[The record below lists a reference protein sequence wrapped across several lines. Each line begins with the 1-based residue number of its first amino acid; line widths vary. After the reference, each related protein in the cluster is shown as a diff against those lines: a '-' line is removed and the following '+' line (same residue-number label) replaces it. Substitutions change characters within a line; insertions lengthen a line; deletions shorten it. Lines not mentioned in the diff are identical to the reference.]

1 MKNEAIGCEP
11 KKTVSFGGKN
21 HFETG
26 FESLKI
32 CIAFL
37 GDTDVVLCV
46 NLCVIWAECG
56 GLDCQANTS
65 AAIGNALS

>member
-37 GDTDVVLCV
+37 GDTD
-46 NLCVIWAECG
+46 
-56 GLDCQANTS
+56 
-65 AAIGNALS
+65 AAILSAI